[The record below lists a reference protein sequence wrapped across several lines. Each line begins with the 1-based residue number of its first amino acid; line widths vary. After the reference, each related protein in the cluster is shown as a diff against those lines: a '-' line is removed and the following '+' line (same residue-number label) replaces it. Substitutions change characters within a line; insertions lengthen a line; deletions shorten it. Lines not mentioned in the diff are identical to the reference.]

1 MPTPDMTV
9 HAVPLK
15 PASSEYRNVAS
26 KFMQTASDVNIQK
39 IERIQNPYLYRQYMV
54 RKQKM
59 DKDNKG
65 NNELQLFHRT
75 DTENIPAINTQGFSR
90 SLCGVHG
97 K

>member
-1 MPTPDMTV
+1 MPTPDTTV

-26 KFMQTASDVNIQK
+26 KFMETACEVNIQK
-39 IERIQNPYLYRQYMV
+39 IERIQNPYLYMQYMV

-59 DKDNKG
+59 DKDNGG
-65 NNELQLFHRT
+65 NNERHLFHGT
-75 DTENIPAINTQGFSR
+75 DTNNIRAINTQGFNR